1 MPVTYNSIMIK
12 KSPTLSF
19 KTQSTVSQSKIYTF
33 VRICIAHR
41 PLGAVE
47 YWVAEMYKWESCN
60 YNTILFDYSFE
71 GNGVNCGGGQVFTGQ
86 SSDGVRGEKSLP
98 SNKEKETSEKS
109 KQVESWNEQTV
120 MEKIDATKKKMG
132 TLTQLSIEEATLASI
147 VLICGNNYFKM
158 NLLLKTFNAI
168 VNWDSFLNFQRSCI
182 APVYEEVLSGMND
195 LVEKLLRN
203 QVEICL
209 CTAGTCNS
217 LNECISRY

>member
-1 MPVTYNSIMIK
+1 
-12 KSPTLSF
+12 
-19 KTQSTVSQSKIYTF
+19 
-33 VRICIAHR
+33 
-41 PLGAVE
+41 
-47 YWVAEMYKWESCN
+47 MYKWEACN
-60 YNTILFDYSFE
+60 NTMLSGYSFE
-71 GNGVNCGGGQVFTGQ
+71 GIVVDCDGSQMLNCQ
-86 SSDGVRGEKSLP
+86 SSDGVQQGEKSLP
-98 SNKEKETSEKS
+98 SNKEKETSHKS
-109 KQVESWNEQTV
+109 KQVESSDEQTV

-147 VLICGNNYFKM
+147 VLICGNNYLKM
-158 NLLLKTFNAI
+158 NLLLKTFNLI